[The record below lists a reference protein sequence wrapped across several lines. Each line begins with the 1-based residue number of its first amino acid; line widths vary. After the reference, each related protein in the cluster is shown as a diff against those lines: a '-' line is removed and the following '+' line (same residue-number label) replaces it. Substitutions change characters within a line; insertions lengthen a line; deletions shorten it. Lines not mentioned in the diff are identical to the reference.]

1 MSSSKSKNKDED
13 KDEEKEADDDEKEKE
28 ERELKLPAE
37 EENIYET
44 LITKVI
50 QMFKEDAMY
59 TIKQF
64 KESIDTYEKFT
75 FILCI
80 TDNAN
85 YITYSNKDSSPNIS
99 SRVIIT
105 IRKDMVDSG
114 HQTRSSTQVDA
125 TIFYINQ
132 VFTHSSERGKG
143 LATLLLIYGMCTV
156 KVNYENIN
164 IFVLDDCS
172 GRHHYMRNVYTNLG
186 FVFQGT
192 ISLDKTKSSKITS
205 SCSEKQLNLIT
216 SNDVKL
222 FKIRTMKRLTNIET
236 KLNTAGIKKK
246 QKTKNTKK
254 TQKKHKKTKKNTKK
268 TQKKHKKTKKTKKTK
283 KNKIIKHFN
292 SAQHQYK

>member
-1 MSSSKSKNKDED
+1 MSSSKSKNEDED
-13 KDEEKEADDDEKEKE
+13 EDEEKEADDDEKEKE

-50 QMFKEDAMY
+50 KMFKEDAMY

-85 YITYSNKDSSPNIS
+85 YITYSNKDSSPYIS

-105 IRKDMVDSG
+105 IREDMVDSG

-143 LATLLLIYGMCTV
+143 LATLLLIYGMCNV

-172 GRHHYMRNVYTNLG
+172 GRRHYMRNVYTNLG

-205 SCSEKQLNLIT
+205 SCSEKQLNLIS

-222 FKIRTMKRLTNIET
+222 FKIRAMKRLTNIET
-236 KLNTAGIKKK
+236 KLNTAGIKKNKK

-254 TQKKHKKTKKNTKK
+254 NKKTKNKKTKTQKNKKNTKK
-268 TQKKHKKTKKTKKTK
+268 TQKKHKKNTKKTQKKQK
-283 KNKIIKHFN
+283 KQNN
-292 SAQHQYK
+292 